1 MNNMMQ
7 PLIFLCTFAFDVF
20 AAPSWPTMYTYS
32 PDSLPVIGVKLA
44 PPQQQM
50 AEVSAA
56 LGRLNDAR
64 EAFEKEHLLEV
75 EAAYD
80 SSLSDA
86 KVKLP
91 VAIDSIMRAFEKP
104 LALVSHGRGE
114 KHTDGDA
121 MHEAASFIQAQASG
135 KPGGHEL
142 TARINVL
149 PAKGP
154 DASAEARIKA
164 IERKRA
170 REENTIFN
178 QAVSE
183 MSALTQ
189 IVQNE
194 VEAQIT
200 RYTNNLLHS
209 VRVGAP
215 LQQLPRQAAGLLSAS
230 QPMVASGPQL
240 TTNVRV
246 AASEEPF
253 YTVAALVEDMERQRD
268 ASENAIQKRVLE
280 LELRLLQAE
289 NELVKG
295 HLIGWVARLART
307 SS

>member
-1 MNNMMQ
+1 
-7 PLIFLCTFAFDVF
+7 
-20 AAPSWPTMYTYS
+20 MYTYS
-32 PDSLPVIGVKLA
+32 PDSLPVIGVRLA

-56 LGRLNDAR
+56 LGQLNDAR
-64 EAFEKEHLLEV
+64 EAFEKQHLLEV

-86 KVKLP
+86 KEKLP
-91 VAIDSIMRAFEKP
+91 MAIDSIMRALEKP
-104 LALVSHGRGE
+104 LALVSHGRRQ
-114 KHTDGDA
+114 KHIDGLQ
-121 MHEAASFIQAQASG
+121 AASFIQAQASG

-142 TARINVL
+142 TARVNVL

-154 DASAEARIKA
+154 DARVEGRIKA
-164 IERKRA
+164 IEKKRS
-170 REENTIFN
+170 REETAIFD
-178 QAVSE
+178 QAASE
-183 MSALTQ
+183 MRALTQ

-200 RYTNNLLHS
+200 RYANNLLHS
-209 VRVGAP
+209 VRVGVP
-215 LQQLPRQAAGLLSAS
+215 LQQPHQAAGLLSAS
-230 QPMVASGPQL
+230 QPMGASGPQL

-268 ASENAIQKRVLE
+268 ASESTIQKRALE

-295 HLIGWVARLART
+295 HLKGWVARLART

>member
-1 MNNMMQ
+1 MAR
-7 PLIFLCTFAFDVF
+7 PLLFLCTFAFDVF
-20 AAPSWPTMYTYS
+20 AAPSWPSMYTYS
-32 PDSLPVIGVKLA
+32 PDSLPVIGVRLA

-56 LGRLNDAR
+56 LGQLSDAR
-64 EAFEKEHLLEV
+64 EIFEKEHLLEV

-86 KVKLP
+86 KEKLP
-91 VAIDSIMRAFEKP
+91 IAIDSIMRAFEKP
-104 LALVSHGRGE
+104 LSFVSHGQSH
-114 KHTDGDA
+114 KHLGGDA
-121 MHEAASFIQAQASG
+121 IREAAAFIQAQASG

-149 PAKGP
+149 PAHGP
-154 DASAEARIKA
+154 DASVEARIKA
-164 IERKRA
+164 IEKKRS
-170 REENTIFN
+170 REEITIFD

-200 RYTNNLLHS
+200 RYANNLLHS
-209 VRVGAP
+209 VGVGVP
-215 LQQLPRQAAGLLSAS
+215 FQKLHQAAGLLSAS
-230 QPMVASGPQL
+230 QPVVASGPQL

-253 YTVAALVEDMERQRD
+253 YTVAELVEDMERQRD
-268 ASENAIQKRVLE
+268 ASESTIQKRALE

-289 NELVKG
+289 NEIVKG
-295 HLIGWVARLART
+295 HLKGWVARLART
-307 SS
+307 ST

>member
-1 MNNMMQ
+1 
-7 PLIFLCTFAFDVF
+7 
-20 AAPSWPTMYTYS
+20 
-32 PDSLPVIGVKLA
+32 
-44 PPQQQM
+44 M

-56 LGRLNDAR
+56 LGQLNDAR
-64 EAFEKEHLLEV
+64 EAFEKQHLLEV

-86 KVKLP
+86 KEKLP
-91 VAIDSIMRAFEKP
+91 MAIDSIMRALEKP
-104 LALVSHGRGE
+104 LALVSHGRRQ
-114 KHTDGDA
+114 KHIDGLQ
-121 MHEAASFIQAQASG
+121 AASFIQAQASG

-142 TARINVL
+142 TARVNVL

-154 DASAEARIKA
+154 DARVEGRIKA
-164 IERKRA
+164 IEKKRS
-170 REENTIFN
+170 REETAIFD
-178 QAVSE
+178 QAASE
-183 MSALTQ
+183 MRALTQ

-200 RYTNNLLHS
+200 RYANNLLHS
-209 VRVGAP
+209 VRVGVP
-215 LQQLPRQAAGLLSAS
+215 LQQPHQAAGLLSAS
-230 QPMVASGPQL
+230 QPMGASGPQL

-268 ASENAIQKRVLE
+268 ASESTIQKRALE

-295 HLIGWVARLART
+295 HLKGWVARLART